1 MLTNTYAPHVGGVAR
16 SVEGFAGEFR
26 KLGYRV
32 VIAAPIF
39 AGAPKEERDVIRFP
53 ALQRFNGSD
62 FSVPL
67 PVPGKLSSALR
78 KFPPAVVHSHH
89 PFLLGDTALRVAARR
104 KIPIVFT
111 HHTLYEKYTHYVPGD
126 SPKMKRFIVELVT
139 GYCNLCDGVIAP
151 SRSVAELLRLRG
163 VTTRIAV
170 IPTGVDVNAF
180 GKADGPA
187 TRRRLSI
194 PQDAF
199 VVGHVGRLAQE
210 KNLRFLCEA
219 VARFLLFHDHGHF
232 LVAGDGPSRGDIQ
245 EIFSAFELTNRLHL
259 TGVINPR
266 ELPEIYHVMDVF
278 AFSSRSE
285 TQGMV
290 LTEAMAAGV
299 PVIALDACGVRE
311 VVRDR
316 INGRLIP
323 TEDLDA
329 FVRTLSWIAA
339 LGHEEKERLQEEARK
354 TAREFSMSRTALM
367 TLALYESL
375 MGAEQGDKEAEAG
388 RLSLARRRIA
398 REWAILRNVAHA
410 VGDAVLSLPGA
421 TEVSKG

>member
-1 MLTNTYAPHVGGVAR
+1 
-16 SVEGFAGEFR
+16 
-26 KLGYRV
+26 
-32 VIAAPIF
+32 
-39 AGAPKEERDVIRFP
+39 
-53 ALQRFNGSD
+53 
-62 FSVPL
+62 
-67 PVPGKLSSALR
+67 
-78 KFPPAVVHSHH
+78 
-89 PFLLGDTALRVAARR
+89 VAARR

-219 VARFLLFHDHGHF
+219 VARFLLFYDHGHF
-232 LVAGDGPSRGDIQ
+232 LVAGDGPSGRDIQ

-266 ELPEIYHVMDVF
+266 DLPEIYHAMDVF

-290 LTEAMAAGV
+290 LAEAMAAGV
-299 PVIALDACGVRE
+299 PVVALDASGVRE
-311 VVRDR
+311 MIRDR
-316 INGRLIP
+316 VNGRLLP
-323 TEDLDA
+323 AEDLDA
-329 FVRTLSWIAA
+329 FVGALSWIAA
-339 LGHEEKERLQEEARK
+339 LGYEEKKRLQEEARK
-354 TAREFSMSRTALM
+354 TAHELSLSRTALK
-367 TLALYESL
+367 TLAFYESL
-375 MGAEQGDKEAEAG
+375 MGALRSDKQAQAG
-388 RLSLARRRIA
+388 RLKLARRRIA

-410 VGDAVLSLPGA
+410 VGDAVLSTPGG
-421 TEVSKG
+421 SF